1 MTGLRHITVLCEGS
15 SDAAFIR
22 RFLAKRGFDAKKVTV
37 CEYPA
42 GEGCGEKFVCT
53 RYPQELKELR
63 RWKNRGLIVMSD
75 ADTKSTADRK
85 RELNAACDA
94 AGVPARKPGEPV
106 LLAIPKRN
114 SETWYKHL
122 HGAAASECEGKEFKK
137 SDNHDFARAAADRL
151 DAWCF
156 ERQRLPAPTLPS
168 LLDVC
173 EEWREFARD

>member
-1 MTGLRHITVLCEGS
+1 MTGLRYITVICEGS
-15 SDAAFIR
+15 SDEAFIR
-22 RFLAKRGFDAKKVTV
+22 RFLFKRGFASHQIKV
-37 CEYPA
+37 CSYPEGKGS
-42 GEGCGEKFVCT
+42 GEQFVRA
-53 RYPQELKELR
+53 RYPKLLQEVR
-63 RWKNRGLIVMSD
+63 NRQNRGLIVMLD

-85 RELNAACDA
+85 RELHAACDA

-137 SDNHDFARAAADRL
+137 GDNHDFARAAADRL
-151 DAWCF
+151 DEWCF

>member
-1 MTGLRHITVLCEGS
+1 MTGLRYITVICEGS
-15 SDAAFIR
+15 SDEAFIR
-22 RFLAKRGFDAKKVTV
+22 RFLAKRGFDARRVNVYRREGSGSGEQFVREK
-37 CEYPA
+37 YP
-42 GEGCGEKFVCT
+42 GV
-53 RYPQELKELR
+53 LKELR

-75 ADTKSTADRK
+75 ADTKSTEERK

-94 AGVPARKPGEPV
+94 VGVPARKPGEPV

-122 HGAAASECEGKEFKK
+122 HGTAASECEGKEFKK

-151 DAWCF
+151 NEWCF
-156 ERQRLPAPTLPS
+156 ERQRLPAPVLPS
-168 LLDVC
+168 LREAC